1 VTAFAGIDPGKDGAV
16 AIISSSGRVTIVDT
30 PTVSTGKGS
39 RQAYDESAMAKI
51 LFRAVE
57 ENGGC
62 VFALEQVHSMP
73 GQGVSSMFSM
83 GEGFGLWKG
92 ILAALRVPWTLVTP
106 QRWKGA
112 LMDGQAK
119 EKAASALV
127 AGRLFPAV
135 AGELAGPRGRVL
147 DGRADALLIAEY
159 LRRTHGVLSSAGE

>member
-1 VTAFAGIDPGKDGAV
+1 VIAFAGIDPGKDGAV
-16 AIISSSGRVTIVDT
+16 AIIGSAAVTIVDT
-30 PTVSTGKGS
+30 PTVSTGKGT
-39 RQAYDESAMAKI
+39 RQAYDERAMADLI
-51 LFRAVE
+51 FRAVD
-57 ENGGC
+57 ENSGC
-62 VFALEQVHSMP
+62 VFALEAVHSMP

-92 ILAALRVPWTLVTP
+92 ILAAMRVPWMLVTP

-119 EKAASALV
+119 EKAASVLV

-135 AGELAGPRGRVL
+135 ARELVGPRGRAL